1 MLKLPWVGFLA
12 FALIW
17 LWKPIAHT
25 IAVLMYGIKEPA
37 ALAAIN
43 LGIGALGFGLVWRG
57 LKASELTATWLG
69 FLGGALI
76 WIGWFEYSFAH
87 FASLIGVDPILYPDG
102 RMGLPASFAFM
113 QATGLIVVALVLFF
127 ASNKDTG
134 CRFFLWMHRNL
145 GLRPG
150 SSTPGYQR
158 QFARIAAMELVM
170 TNWFCYIVILT
181 LYDPRV
187 AGQYHPITYAGAAVI
202 AALSFYIIAFKL
214 REQRSI
220 APALRYGIG
229 SVAVFWLLC
238 EMAAG
243 WGWYEEVWIRPFEY
257 PITCT
262 MIVLAFIAGIV
273 FTLRSARSSEMQT

>member
-43 LGIGALGFGLVWRG
+43 LGIGALGFGPVWRD
-57 LKASELTATWLG
+57 LKASELPATWLG

-87 FASLIGVDPILYPDG
+87 FAS
-102 RMGLPASFAFM
+102 
-113 QATGLIVVALVLFF
+113 LIVVALVLFF

-145 GLRPG
+145 GLRPD

-181 LYDPRV
+181 LYDPRI
-187 AGQYHPITYAGAAVI
+187 AGQYDPITYAGAAVI

-257 PITCT
+257 PITGT